1 MIALSFDTEE
11 FDVPREHGVE
21 WDTLKEGMEV
31 SVYGIN
37 RILDCLKECGVKA
50 TFFCTTNF
58 AQHAPEAIE
67 RVITEGHEIAAHGCD
82 HWNPQPTDLAESKR
96 VLESLTGLNVKGYR
110 QPRMFP
116 LDLAELKRNGYLYN
130 ASLNPCF
137 IPGRYMHLSTPRTC
151 FTEEGLVQIP
161 ASVSPFLRLPMFW
174 LTLHNF
180 PLWYYKRLSRRILKH
195 DGYFNTYFHPWEF
208 YPLGEHPEF
217 KLPYI
222 IRRNAGQGMYHR
234 LRELIVDLKSN
245 ETVFCTYSELADA
258 YLKGSIPTQKSTKS

>member
-1 MIALSFDTEE
+1 MVSLSFDIEE

-21 WDTLKEGMEV
+21 WNPLKEGMEV
-31 SVYGIN
+31 SVYGAN
-37 RILDCLKECGVKA
+37 RILDCLEECGVKA
-50 TFFCTTNF
+50 TFFCTANF
-58 AQHAPEAIE
+58 AQHAPGVMKRI
-67 RVITEGHEIAAHGCD
+67 IDGGHEIAAHGCD
-82 HWNPQPTDLAESKR
+82 HWNPQPSDLANSKR
-96 VLESLTGLNVKGYR
+96 FLESQTGLTIKGYR

-116 LDLAELKRNGYLYN
+116 LDLAELKRNGYVYN

-174 LTLHNF
+174 LALHNF
-180 PLWYYKRLSRRILKH
+180 PLGYYKRLARRILKH

-217 KLPYI
+217 KMPYI
-222 IRRNAGQGMYHR
+222 IRHNAGQKMYER
-234 LRELIVDLKSN
+234 LRNVIL
-245 ETVFCTYSELADA
+245 
-258 YLKGSIPTQKSTKS
+258 YLKERGEVFGTYEQLAVKVNS